1 MSRFVFGPAIG
12 PVELMYIPPA
22 EPGVKVDVEVAFA
35 GFTPDGEFHF
45 ELPAYDPAA
54 HNLLAA
60 VHVVLV
66 ADGTPVPTDPAA
78 AVASP
83 ALPHYS
89 TDTSTLQGRRDRHRR
104 RHRGRRPAITRR
116 WRSSSSSPD
125 GRPRGHRLLALG
137 VLLCVCSAGSILG
150 WHRRNA

>member
-12 PVELMYIPPA
+12 PVELLYIPPA

-54 HNLLAA
+54 NNLLAA

-83 ALPHYS
+83 TLPHYS
-89 TDTSTLQGRRDRHRR
+89 TDTSTLQAGGPVTVDATEADAGHYTAL
-104 RHRGRRPAITRR
+104 AILEFE
-116 WRSSSSSPD
+116 S
-125 GRPRGHRLLALG
+125 
-137 VLLCVCSAGSILG
+137 
-150 WHRRNA
+150 